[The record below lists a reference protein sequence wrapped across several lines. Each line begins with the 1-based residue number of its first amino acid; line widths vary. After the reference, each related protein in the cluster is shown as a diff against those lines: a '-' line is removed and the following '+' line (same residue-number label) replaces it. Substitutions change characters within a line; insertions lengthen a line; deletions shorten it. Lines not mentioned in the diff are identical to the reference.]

1 METEKLSFKLD
12 VFEGPLDLL
21 LHLIAK
27 DKVDI
32 YDIPIESIT
41 RQYFAYLNTVKEF
54 DMEVGSEFLVMAA
67 RLLYIKSKMLL
78 PQEKIET
85 EDKVDPRAELVAKLL
100 DYKAYKDLAEFL
112 RQKEHDG
119 DEFFYRSREKF
130 NFSNLDYHNQSFD
143 LSELTQAF
151 YDVVSRKKEAEV
163 VKTNNAESM
172 QSITKRR
179 IYSVTDKVYEIKD
192 FIEENGPTLF
202 RRMFDNI
209 EEKSEC
215 IAMFLAILEMVKSS
229 LLQIEYSYEDI
240 DFILKDGVINE

>member
-112 RQKEHDG
+112 RQKEHALHRLPRRPALCEHQGRYGKRPDQDRG
-119 DEFFYRSREKF
+119 RSRERHDAVQLHCGGKA
-130 NFSNLDYHNQSFD
+130 
-143 LSELTQAF
+143 TA
-151 YDVVSRKKEAEV
+151 EAGGGRQGHRV
-163 VKTNNAESM
+163 
-172 QSITKRR
+172 R
-179 IYSVTDKVYEIKD
+179 I
-192 FIEENGPTLF
+192 PL
-202 RRMFDNI
+202 
-209 EEKSEC
+209 
-215 IAMFLAILEMVKSS
+215 
-229 LLQIEYSYEDI
+229 
-240 DFILKDGVINE
+240 